1 MHDSHGR
8 HRVAERRKRERY
20 GAPAPGPVQP
30 APAGATLNSMAR
42 LDRVDVLCVCGI
54 GAVDGEIEWGSGLN
68 PEQCRGSSVLDGAGV
83 TPEFK
88 TRPSTAGQCC
98 DGSTEQF
105 LPGRT
110 EEPAG
115 RQRHR

>member
-1 MHDSHGR
+1 MHGR
-8 HRVAERRKRERY
+8 RRPGRVR
-20 GAPAPGPVQP
+20 GPGR
-30 APAGATLNSMAR
+30 ATLDSMAR

-54 GAVDGEIEWGSGLN
+54 GAVDGEIEWGRSGLN
-68 PEQCRGSSVLDGAGV
+68 YPGAVHRGSSVLDGAGV

-98 DGSTEQF
+98 DGSTGQF